1 MTQVI
6 LLEINSCSQE
16 IPAPGQS
23 WRKGVIGAVKRSNF
37 LMSRKKI
44 IKVHF
49 QKNFDEG
56 SEDENPFAFGKSTKK
71 EY

>member
-1 MTQVI
+1 
-6 LLEINSCSQE
+6 
-16 IPAPGQS
+16 
-23 WRKGVIGAVKRSNF
+23 
-37 LMSRKKI
+37 MSRKKI

-71 EY
+71 EYWRRFLERVGRLKFVVKNNLSAQILYQSPT